1 LAGILEEKADS
12 NNSISSSIKTTTND
26 SEDPMP
32 YFMYALKAP
41 ETRRQWPRR
50 LKIAFDFI
58 MDLSSKSLEEQAREF
73 VLKTRNNPKWA
84 ENSLI
89 KFLNFQRG
97 RAIKKEISEATIP
110 NYYKAVK
117 LFCEMNDLLSLINWK
132 KIPCGLPRARQA
144 ANDRAPTIEELEK
157 L

>member
-1 LAGILEEKADS
+1 LAGILEEKGDS

-26 SEDPMP
+26 SEDPMA

-97 RAIKKEISEATIP
+97 GAIKGNI
-110 NYYKAVK
+110 
-117 LFCEMNDLLSLINWK
+117 
-132 KIPCGLPRARQA
+132 
-144 ANDRAPTIEELEK
+144 
-157 L
+157 